1 MFRGWVSVYLGEP
14 DAAIEPLTHAMRLSP
29 LDRWL
34 SMMQAGIAFAH
45 FFAGRYD
52 EAAMWAEK
60 SLRESPNYHAGLRVT
75 SASNAL
81 IGRTEYAHKA
91 VGRLRQIDP
100 ALRIVNLRDLT
111 PVRRAEDLARYEEG
125 LRKAGLP
132 E

>member
-1 MFRGWVSVYLGEP
+1 MFRGWARIYLGEP
-14 DAAIEPLTHAMRLSP
+14 EAAIEPLTHAMRLSP

-52 EAAMWAEK
+52 EAAAWAEK
-60 SLRESPNYHAGLRVT
+60 SLRDSPNYHAGLRIA

-81 IGRTEYAHKA
+81 IGRMQPVQKA
-91 VGRLRQIDP
+91 MARLRQIDP
-100 ALRIVNLRDLT
+100 ALRIVNLGDLT